1 MVVASGEHVG
11 AVVPTVGCVVNQFI
25 TDQSRMS
32 SHVRTLT
39 NNRDPVKQNELTLRQ
54 EARER
59 RTAHSLKPFTGTLRV
74 PNPVR

>member
-32 SHVRTLT
+32 SHVRTLP
-39 NNRDPVKQNELTLRQ
+39 NNRDPVKQNELTLVPHELKSYQFSSRTG
-54 EARER
+54 AVRLAGR
-59 RTAHSLKPFTGTLRV
+59 RWRLV
-74 PNPVR
+74 